1 VTSVDDNV
9 STAAPMSRRRFA
21 GHLPAIIVA
30 AAIWLVVVVVAAVFA
45 HQLAPHDMAAI
56 NLRARLLPPDPFG
69 SGYMLGTDEL
79 GRDVLSRTLAATQT
93 SLSIALL
100 GTGIGALLGTLLG
113 LLAAHFRGLLDE
125 LIMTFVDF
133 QASMPFLIIALTML
147 AFFGNHFALFIVV
160 VGLLGWERYARV
172 VRSVTLVV
180 QSQTYVLAVR
190 QLGAGPFRLYL
201 RHILPN
207 VTNVIIVNMTLVF
220 PEIILLESGL
230 SFLGVGIQPPLTSLG
245 SMLGYG
251 RDYLTTAPWI
261 ALAPAAVLFLTALSI
276 SLVGDWLR
284 DKLDPNLR
292 RHTE

>member
-1 VTSVDDNV
+1 MIG
-9 STAAPMSRRRFA
+9 AAATPKTKIRRRRRR
-21 GHLPAIIVA
+21 LPVVIVVA
-30 AAIWLVVVVVAAVFA
+30 FVWLAVITLAAIFA
-45 HQLAPHDMAAI
+45 HALAPHDMAAI

-69 SGYMLGTDEL
+69 EYLLGTDDL
-79 GRDVLSRTLAATQT
+79 GRDVFSRTLASVQT
-93 SLSIALL
+93 SLLIALL
-100 GTGIGALLGTLLG
+100 GTGIGALLGTVLG
-113 LLAAHFRGLLDE
+113 LVATHFRGLVDD
-125 LIMTFVDF
+125 LIMTLVDF

-147 AFFGNHFALFIVV
+147 AFFGNHFILFVLV

-180 QSQTYVLAVR
+180 QNQTYVLAVR
-190 QLGAGPFRLYL
+190 QLGAGPLRLYL

-207 VTNVIIVNMTLVF
+207 VMNVIIVNMTLVF

-245 SMLGYG
+245 SMLGFG
-251 RDYLTTAPWI
+251 RDYLTSAPWI
-261 ALAPAAVLFLTALSI
+261 ALAPSAVLFFTALSI

-292 RHTE
+292 SRAE